1 MSDASSGDEPSGG
14 GALSDNPFL
23 VESSLPFGL
32 PPFDRIEQGHFK
44 PAFERGMAEQ
54 LEEIAAIATNPDPP
68 SFDNVFAALER
79 SGRLLDRARGT
90 FSNLVSSDTDDEK
103 EVLRSEMAP
112 RFAAHADA
120 IVLDAALFERVAAL
134 HRQLDSIDLDDESRR
149 LVERTHRDFVR
160 AGANLPEADKEH
172 LKALNAELAELTT
185 RFSQNVLQEVNA
197 SAVVVDSRE
206 ELAGLSGDQ
215 VAAAAQAAA
224 ERGVDGRFV
233 LALQNTSVQPVLA
246 SLDDR
251 GLRRRVHEASVARGS
266 RGNDL
271 DNRAIV
277 SRVAA
282 LRAERAALLGY
293 PDHATYVLEDQTA
306 LTTEAVN
313 RRLNELVAPAVAN
326 ARRETSDLQEAIA
339 ADGGDFELEP
349 WDWAYYSEKVR
360 QARFDFDD
368 AQLRPYLELD
378 TVLQRGVF
386 FAANRLF
393 GLTFEERTDLPA
405 YHPDVRVFEVRDV
418 DGTPLALFLADY
430 YARRSKRGGAW
441 MSSFVSQSRLLDEH
455 PVIVNNVNVPK
466 PPEGEPTLLTFDL
479 VTTMFH
485 EFGHALHGMF
495 SDVRYPSFSGTSVP
509 RDFVEFPSQVNE
521 MWATWPEVVA
531 NYAVHHETGEPL
543 PADLLERVLA
553 DTPFNQGYMTVEYL
567 AASLVDQALHQR
579 RADEVP
585 DAGRLLEFEA
595 AVLHD
600 AGVDLRAVPPRYRLP
615 YFSHILGGYDAGYY
629 SYIWAEVLDA
639 DAVEWFKENGGLTR
653 ANGDRY
659 RARILSRG
667 GSADEMALYRDFR
680 GRDAAVEPLLQRRA
694 LISQ

>member
-1 MSDASSGDEPSGG
+1 
-14 GALSDNPFL
+14 
-23 VESSLPFGL
+23 
-32 PPFDRIEQGHFK
+32 
-44 PAFERGMAEQ
+44 
-54 LEEIAAIATNPDPP
+54 
-68 SFDNVFAALER
+68 
-79 SGRLLDRARGT
+79 
-90 FSNLVSSDTDDEK
+90 
-103 EVLRSEMAP
+103 
-112 RFAAHADA
+112 
-120 IVLDAALFERVAAL
+120 
-134 HRQLDSIDLDDESRR
+134 
-149 LVERTHRDFVR
+149 
-160 AGANLPEADKEH
+160 
-172 LKALNAELAELTT
+172 
-185 RFSQNVLQEVNA
+185 
-197 SAVVVDSRE
+197 
-206 ELAGLSGDQ
+206 
-215 VAAAAQAAA
+215 
-224 ERGVDGRFV
+224 
-233 LALQNTSVQPVLA
+233 
-246 SLDDR
+246 
-251 GLRRRVHEASVARGS
+251 
-266 RGNDL
+266 
-271 DNRAIV
+271 
-277 SRVAA
+277 
-282 LRAERAALLGY
+282 
-293 PDHATYVLEDQTA
+293 
-306 LTTEAVN
+306 
-313 RRLNELVAPAVAN
+313 
-326 ARRETSDLQEAIA
+326 
-339 ADGGDFELEP
+339 
-349 WDWAYYSEKVR
+349 
-360 QARFDFDD
+360 
-368 AQLRPYLELD
+368 
-378 TVLQRGVF
+378 
-386 FAANRLF
+386 
-393 GLTFEERTDLPA
+393 
-405 YHPDVRVFEVRDV
+405 
-418 DGTPLALFLADY
+418 
-430 YARRSKRGGAW
+430 
-441 MSSFVSQSRLLDEH
+441 
-455 PVIVNNVNVPK
+455 
-466 PPEGEPTLLTFDL
+466 EPTLLTFDL

>member
-1 MSDASSGDEPSGG
+1 VSDASSGDEPSGG